1 MVSVVAHVAASRYAA
16 MVRAVDAGELAE
28 AISLH
33 RALLPAVRGIMTR
46 TQGAI
51 MAKAALQLTGVLRSR
66 AMRSPLPAATDAE
79 VAQLR
84 DDLVAADLL

>member
-1 MVSVVAHVAASRYAA
+1 
-16 MVRAVDAGELAE
+16 
-28 AISLH
+28 
-33 RALLPAVRGIMTR
+33 MTR

-51 MAKAALQLTGVLRSR
+51 MAKAALQLTGVLKSR

>member
-1 MVSVVAHVAASRYAA
+1 
-16 MVRAVDAGELAE
+16 
-28 AISLH
+28 
-33 RALLPAVRGIMTR
+33 MTR

-51 MAKAALQLTGVLRSR
+51 MAKAALQLTGVLQSR

>member
-28 AISLH
+28 AIGLH

-51 MAKAALQLTGVLRSR
+51 MAKAALQLAGVLQSR